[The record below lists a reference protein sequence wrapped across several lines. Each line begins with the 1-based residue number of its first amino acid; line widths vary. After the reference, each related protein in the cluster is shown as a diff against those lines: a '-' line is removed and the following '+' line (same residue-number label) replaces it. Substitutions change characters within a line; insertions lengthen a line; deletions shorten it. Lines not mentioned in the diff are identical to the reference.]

1 MKLVGF
7 FLSLALELWLALT
20 SVQAA
25 QVAELEKLNV
35 CYSSIAATSITTWV
49 PQEAGIF
56 KKYGLDVSVIYVAG
70 AQAITTL
77 LSGDAHIVQG
87 SGAAAALSRL
97 SGSDA
102 ITIGTTIN
110 VIPMSLVT
118 TPDIATAQDLKG
130 KTFGVSRFGSLTDLG
145 LRKAVAEFGL
155 DPNKDIKMIQTGGV
169 PEILLFMQQ
178 GVIKGGL
185 ISSPTLE
192 KAKEAG
198 YREFLNLSEVKFRYP
213 GTALVT
219 TDAFI
224 RNRPQTLNRFL
235 KATLEGIKYA
245 KANPDFTVR
254 ILGKYTRN
262 TDTKLLMSAF
272 KSYVLGYIRNIPT
285 VTLPEMEAVMEDLAE
300 RNPKAKGADA
310 RQVLRPRAAGA
321 TGERRLH
328 QGIVSALQSQER
340 SSRSSS
346 SNRSSRFGTATTA
359 FGAEVGGN
367 FVMNRTLF
375 CMSVFVGLCALYN
388 LLPLIV
394 ALAILPTRVFRA
406 SVQQRLRR

>member
-1 MKLVGF
+1 
-7 FLSLALELWLALT
+7 
-20 SVQAA
+20 
-25 QVAELEKLNV
+25 
-35 CYSSIAATSITTWV
+35 V
-49 PQEAGIF
+49 PHEAGIF
-56 KKYGLDVSVIYVAG
+56 KKYGLDVTPIYVAG

-77 LSGDAHIVQG
+77 ISGDTHIVQG

-102 ITIGTTIN
+102 ITIATTIN

-118 TPDIATAQDLKG
+118 APDIATAQDLKG

-145 LRKAVAEFGL
+145 LRKAVAEYGL

-192 KAKEAG
+192 KAKELG
-198 YREFLNLSEVKFRYP
+198 FRELMNLSEVKFRYP

-224 RNRPQTLNRFL
+224 RSRPQTLNRFL

-245 KANPDFTVR
+245 KANPVFTVR
-254 ILGKYTRN
+254 VLGKYTR
-262 TDTKLLMSAF
+262 TADTKLLMSAF
-272 KSYVLGYIRNIPT
+272 KSYVLGYSRNLPT
-285 VTLPEMEAVMEDLAE
+285 VTLPEMEAVLEDLAE

-310 RQVLRPRAAGA
+310 RKFYDPVPLEQLIREG
-321 TGERRLH
+321 
-328 QGIVSALQSQER
+328 
-340 SSRSSS
+340 
-346 SNRSSRFGTATTA
+346 
-359 FGAEVGGN
+359 
-367 FVMNRTLF
+367 FVKE
-375 CMSVFVGLCALYN
+375 LY
-388 LLPLIV
+388 PK
-394 ALAILPTRVFRA
+394 
-406 SVQQRLRR
+406 

>member
-1 MKLVGF
+1 MENSKRIGNAFAVICAF
-7 FLSLALELWLALT
+7 VLA
-20 SVQAA
+20 SAA
-25 QVAELEKLNV
+25 IARAAEAERINV

-49 PQEAGIF
+49 PHEAGIY
-56 KKYGLDVSVIYVAG
+56 KKYGLDVRIIYVAG

-77 LSGDAHIVQG
+77 VSGDTQIVQG

-97 SGSDA
+97 SGSDL
-102 ITIGTTIN
+102 TVIGTTIN

-118 TPDIATAQDLKG
+118 TPDIATPQDLRG

-192 KAKEAG
+192 KAKELG
-198 YREFLNLSEVKFRYP
+198 YRELMNLSEVKFRYP

-254 ILGKYTRN
+254 VLGKYTRN

-272 KSYVLGYIRNIPT
+272 KSYVLGYIRNVPT
-285 VTLPEMEAVMEDLAE
+285 ITQPEMESVLEDIAA
-300 RNPKAKGADA
+300 RNPKVKTADPKQFYDLA
-310 RQVLRPRAAGA
+310 PLEQLIKEG
-321 TGERRLH
+321 
-328 QGIVSALQSQER
+328 
-340 SSRSSS
+340 
-346 SNRSSRFGTATTA
+346 
-359 FGAEVGGN
+359 
-367 FVMNRTLF
+367 FVKE
-375 CMSVFVGLCALYN
+375 LY
-388 LLPLIV
+388 PG
-394 ALAILPTRVFRA
+394 
-406 SVQQRLRR
+406 

>member
-1 MKLVGF
+1 MKLHKQSTAIMV
-7 FLSLALELWLALT
+7 LSFGLGLLTTGLNRLA
-20 SVQAA
+20 VAA
-25 QVAELEKLNV
+25 ESDKINV

-49 PQEAGIF
+49 PKEAGIY
-56 KKYGLDVSVIYVAG
+56 KKYGLDVSIIYVAG

-77 LSGDAHIVQG
+77 VSGDTHIVQG

-102 ITIGTTIN
+102 IVIGTTIN

-118 TPDIATAQDLKG
+118 TPDITGPQDLKG

-178 GVIKGGL
+178 GVVKGGL

-192 KAKEAG
+192 RAKELG
-198 YREFLNLSEVKFRYP
+198 YKEFMNLANLRYRYP

-219 TDAFI
+219 TDTFI

-254 ILGKYTRN
+254 VLGQYTRS
-262 TDTKLLMSAF
+262 TDTKLLSSAF
-272 KSYVLGYIRNIPT
+272 KSYVLGYIRDVPT
-285 VTLPEMEAVMEDLAE
+285 VTHPEMEAVMEDIAT
-300 RNPKAKGADA
+300 RNPKAKGVDT
-310 RQVLRPRAAGA
+310 RQFYDPAPLEQLAKEGFIRELYPR
-321 TGERRLH
+321 
-328 QGIVSALQSQER
+328 
-340 SSRSSS
+340 
-346 SNRSSRFGTATTA
+346 
-359 FGAEVGGN
+359 
-367 FVMNRTLF
+367 
-375 CMSVFVGLCALYN
+375 
-388 LLPLIV
+388 
-394 ALAILPTRVFRA
+394 
-406 SVQQRLRR
+406 